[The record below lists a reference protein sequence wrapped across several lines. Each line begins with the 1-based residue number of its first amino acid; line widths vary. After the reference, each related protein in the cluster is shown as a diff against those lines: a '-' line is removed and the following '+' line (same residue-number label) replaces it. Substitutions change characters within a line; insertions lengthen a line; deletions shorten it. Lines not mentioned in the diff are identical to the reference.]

1 MRKFAIL
8 SIIFLMLAAN
18 SAKVVSPGEST
29 TIRFS
34 LSNPGGQYE
43 FCIDSVLVQFVDY
56 IGDIT
61 LTTSMPVYPK
71 VCVCPP
77 SKNSTCLSYA
87 TSGKA
92 YGQSYG
98 YSYASSSTYELLINI
113 QVDPNPTSSLFYPG
127 VPHKYT
133 VQYTYKFVNCKIGCW
148 FENPQQESY
157 SDSVYVYG
165 LTQSQ
170 ISAAQSSTPEQLAA
184 NTIGEAQ
191 AEVSDAFN
199 EIEQANS
206 SILLALETHC
216 VSAVRAFQRLSTAL
230 GNHSIA
236 LSELRAAQS
245 AYAAKDF
252 EAAKYNATLSKQF
265 AIYAKSEAGM
275 ATTIIQGEIQR
286 VETLSDK
293 LNQANLSATY
303 AKTLEE
309 KASSIGVQSHEASS
323 LISLAFEYLNRTER
337 ACADGEYNV
346 VSSSS
351 DSVIDKSNLAKGVL
365 EPLVRN
371 RLAELFEAY
380 AQNLTKIRNELG
392 NFSSNFSNST
402 IEKLT
407 SYSRNIKNGTFTDY
421 LLYIDMAFA
430 TESFLNETASVYSE
444 LNKSIEKFFEIRK
457 LETAYK
463 QELNLTEVES
473 LLQLSVKMLSE
484 GDFNSSLNSTYQASS
499 ELAEIEKELTNKI
512 LKIEDA
518 KVAISAAD
526 KTITEISK
534 QSFLIFTPD
543 MGEAESTFFRANV
556 LLYSEPQRAYELA
569 RQARVLA
576 IEQGRKLESIKLGIA
591 GAVIIIILLA
601 LIISRIRYPSRI
613 PKEFRKR

>member
-1 MRKFAIL
+1 MRKFL
-8 SIIFLMLAAN
+8 LPLIFLMLAAN

-43 FCIDSVLVQFVDY
+43 FCVDSVLVQFTDY
-56 IGDIT
+56 VGDIEITT
-61 LTTSMPVYPK
+61 LMPVYPK

-87 TSGKA
+87 TAGKA
-92 YGQSYG
+92 YAQSYG
-98 YSYASSSTYELLINI
+98 YSYAPSNTYELLINI
-113 QVDPNPTSSLFYPG
+113 RIDPNPTSSLFYPG

-157 SDSVYVYG
+157 SDYVYVYG

-170 ISAAQSSTPEQLAA
+170 IFAAQTGTSPQQLATA
-184 NTIGEAQ
+184 AIGEAQ
-191 AEVSDAFN
+191 EEVSGAFN

-206 SILLALETHC
+206 SIALALETHC
-216 VSAVRAFQRLSTAL
+216 VSAVRASQRISTAL
-230 GNHSIA
+230 GNYSAA

-245 AYAAKDF
+245 AYASKDY
-252 EAAKYNATLSKQF
+252 ETAKYNATISKQL
-265 AIYAKSEAGM
+265 AISAKSEAGI
-275 ATTIIQGEIQR
+275 AITIIQGEIQR
-286 VETLSDK
+286 VEALSDK
-293 LNQANLSATY
+293 LNEANLSSTY

-323 LISLAFEYLNRTER
+323 LISLAFEYINRTER

-346 VSSSS
+346 VSSSL
-351 DSVIDKSNLAKGVL
+351 DSVIDKSKLAKGVL

-371 RLAELFEAY
+371 RLAELFNAY
-380 AQNLTKIRNELG
+380 AQNLTKTRSQLG
-392 NFSSNFSNST
+392 NFSSNFSNAT
-402 IEKLT
+402 IEKLIY
-407 SYSRNIKNGTFTDY
+407 YSRNIKNGTLTDY

-430 TESFLNETASVYSE
+430 TESMLNETASVYSE
-444 LNKSIEKFFEIRK
+444 LNSSIGKFQELKKIGN
-457 LETAYK
+457 AYK
-463 QELNLTEVES
+463 QQLNLTEIET
-473 LLQLSVKMLSE
+473 LLQLSVKALSE
-484 GDFNSSLNSTYQASS
+484 ADFNSSLNLTHQA
-499 ELAEIEKELTNKI
+499 ELQLAEIEKELSNKI
-512 LKIEDA
+512 LKIEEA
-518 KVAISAAD
+518 KNAISVAD

-534 QSFLIFTPD
+534 QSFLVFSPD
-543 MGEAESTFFRANV
+543 MGEAESALFRANV

-576 IEQGRKLESIKLGIA
+576 IEQGRKVESVKLGLA